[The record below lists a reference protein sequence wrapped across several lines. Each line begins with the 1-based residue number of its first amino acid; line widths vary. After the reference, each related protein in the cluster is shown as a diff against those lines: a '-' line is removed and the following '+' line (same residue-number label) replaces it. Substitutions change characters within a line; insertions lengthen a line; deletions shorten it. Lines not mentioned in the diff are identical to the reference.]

1 MRDLEIQHKTQM
13 ATNSYS
19 LLQPSELSLVL
30 ALTTVFARFL
40 RFLIH
45 QLHLDPHSTFIFR
58 DN

>member
-1 MRDLEIQHKTQM
+1 MRDLEIQHKAQM

-19 LLQPSELSLVL
+19 LVQPSVLSLVL
-30 ALTTVFARFL
+30 ALTTVFARFP

-45 QLHLDPHSTFIFR
+45 QLRLDPHSTFIFR

>member
-1 MRDLEIQHKTQM
+1 MRDFEMQHKAQM

-19 LLQPSELSLVL
+19 VLQTLVLALVL
-30 ALTTVFARFL
+30 ALTTVFARFP

-45 QLHLDPHSTFIFR
+45 QLHLNSHSTFVFK

>member
-1 MRDLEIQHKTQM
+1 MRDLEIQHKAQM
-13 ATNSYS
+13 AANSYS
-19 LLQPSELSLVL
+19 RLQFSVLSLVL
-30 ALTTVFARFL
+30 ALTTLFAIFL

>member
-1 MRDLEIQHKTQM
+1 MRDLEIRHKTQM
-13 ATNSYS
+13 ATNSYL

-30 ALTTVFARFL
+30 ALTTVFAGFL

>member
-1 MRDLEIQHKTQM
+1 MRDLEIQHKAHM

-19 LLQPSELSLVL
+19 VLQPSGLSLVL
-30 ALTTVFARFL
+30 ALTTVFDRSP